1 MTRLD
6 DLEQSKARGA
16 AGPRAAGFTL
26 VELLVVIGIIGVLV
40 SILLPTLSVVRRS
53 GQRVA
58 CREKLHDIANLCQM
72 YLNDSKG
79 VLWQVNAVPWIQ
91 PPLNNLPS
99 LPEVFAPYVEPHG
112 AGISYPVDPATGQP
126 NVNGTGWTQMG
137 TWRRGWLCPVA
148 FC

>member
-1 MTRLD
+1 MTRRD
-6 DLEQSKARGA
+6 DLKFVSGPGAR
-16 AGPRAAGFTL
+16 RAGFTL

-53 GQRVA
+53 SQRIA

-79 VLWQVNAVPWIQ
+79 VLWQVTAVPWA
-91 PPLNNLPS
+91 PGALNNMPS

-112 AGISYPVDPATGQP
+112 ASITYPNNSVD
-126 NVNGTGWTQMG
+126 GTGWMQMG
-137 TWRRGWLCPVA
+137 TWRRGWLCP
-148 FC
+148 